1 MKESEKRPKS
11 RIEQVNPALVQDNQV
26 LALSVNRQ
34 EVEQSTHFIREYGLL
49 TPPVVGQMQDG
60 SCRVLAGER
69 EFLALREMG
78 NRTAEAVVVFVEEP
92 EEMDRLSLQ
101 LSTLRK
107 APNPLSEGMLVQQI
121 LQTGR
126 YTQAQVGD
134 LLGKSV
140 SWVNKRL
147 SLATRLQPAVRTLVT
162 EKRLCAHSAQSIAKL
177 PEPAQTAF
185 AHSALREGLS
195 KYAVET
201 LVTAYNRPDTP
212 ASLQEHILREPR
224 HALASLVEGRAVH
237 CVPTKT
243 DKAVAKELPAQRSLR
258 SNLTLLLACMRDAE
272 LDLPN
277 ALPTGES
284 SLGGLMYMC
293 HQRCRLFASL
303 LASKLPQ
310 LSPGKEHPASHPAEV
325 ERFAQEVPHG
335 H

>member
-49 TPPVVGQMQDG
+49 TPPVVGQLQDG
-60 SCRVLAGER
+60 TSKVLAGER

-78 NRTAEAVVVFVEEP
+78 SRTAEAVIVFVEEAD
-92 EEMDRLSLQ
+92 EMDRLSLQ

-121 LQTGR
+121 LQSGH

-147 SLATRLQPAVRTLVT
+147 TLATRLQPAVRTLVT
-162 EKRLCAHSAQSIAKL
+162 EKRLCTHSAQSIAKL
-177 PEPAQTAF
+177 PEQAQAPF
-185 AHSALREGLS
+185 ALNALREGLS
-195 KYAVET
+195 KSAVET
-201 LVTAYNRPDTP
+201 LVTAYNRPDAP
-212 ASLQEHILREPR
+212 DSLQQHILREPR
-224 HALASLVEGRAVH
+224 HALASLVEGRVVRCTVQKGDPAS
-237 CVPTKT
+237 K
-243 DKAVAKELPAQRSLR
+243 DLPAQRSLR
-258 SNLTLLLACMRDAE
+258 SNLTLLLACIRDAE
-272 LDLPN
+272 MDLGN
-277 ALPTGES
+277 VLPASDS

-293 HQRCRLFASL
+293 HQRCRLFATL
-303 LASKLPQ
+303 LANKLPQ
-310 LSPGKEHPASHPAEV
+310 LSPGKEQP
-325 ERFAQEVPHG
+325 QEVAHG

>member
-1 MKESEKRPKS
+1 MKESENRPKS

-26 LALSVNRQ
+26 LALSVSRQ
-34 EVEQSTHFIREYGLL
+34 EVEQSAHFIREYGLL
-49 TPPVVGQMQDG
+49 MPPVVGQLHDG
-60 SCRVLAGER
+60 TCKVLAGER

-78 NRTAEAVVVFVEEP
+78 SRTAEAVIVFVDETD
-92 EEMDRLSLQ
+92 EMDRLSLQ

-121 LQTGR
+121 LQGGH

-147 SLATRLQPAVRTLVT
+147 TLATRLQPAVRILVT

-177 PEPAQTAF
+177 PEQAQAPF
-185 AHSALREGLS
+185 AHKALLEGLS
-195 KYAVET
+195 KSAVET

-212 ASLQEHILREPR
+212 DSLRQHILREPR
-224 HALASLVEGRAVH
+224 HALASLVEGRTVRCAAQKGDA
-237 CVPTKT
+237 TS
-243 DKAVAKELPAQRSLR
+243 KELPALRSLR
-258 SNLTLLLACMRDAE
+258 SNLTLLLACIRDAE
-272 LDLPN
+272 MDLGN
-277 ALPTGES
+277 ALPAGES

-293 HQRCRLFASL
+293 HQRCRLFTTL
-303 LASKLPQ
+303 LANKIPQ
-310 LSPGKEHPASHPAEV
+310 LSPGKEQP
-325 ERFAQEVPHG
+325 QEVTHG

>member
-60 SCRVLAGER
+60 TCKVLAGER

-78 NRTAEAVVVFVEEP
+78 SRTAEAVIVFVDETD
-92 EEMDRLSLQ
+92 EMDRLSLQ

-121 LQTGR
+121 LQTGH

-147 SLATRLQPAVRTLVT
+147 TLATRLQPAVRILVT

-177 PEPAQTAF
+177 PEQAQAPF
-185 AHSALREGLS
+185 ALNALREGLS
-195 KYAVET
+195 KSAVET

-212 ASLQEHILREPR
+212 DSLQQHILREPR
-224 HALASLVEGRAVH
+224 HALTSLVEGRTVRCTVQKGDPAS
-237 CVPTKT
+237 K
-243 DKAVAKELPAQRSLR
+243 DLPAQRSLR
-258 SNLTLLLACMRDAE
+258 GNLTLLLACIRDAE
-272 LDLPN
+272 MDLGH
-277 ALPTGES
+277 ALPASDS

-293 HQRCRLFASL
+293 HQRCRLFATL
-303 LASKLPQ
+303 LANKLPQ
-310 LSPGKEHPASHPAEV
+310 LSPGKEQLEEV
-325 ERFAQEVPHG
+325 AHG